1 MFQCFCTILTF
12 VHCCSGQPSSLS
24 FCNLSYSHELPW
36 LMMDFQ
42 SLHSKFSRQ
51 DSWRFQICLFEEIF
65 VGMILIKIALNCIKN
80 QSLKKNGQKVA
91 LMKISLNERLFLH
104 LTNWSLRT
112 TPLTAV
118 VWSGITISASLE
130 QVKTQLC
137 FIVIQCLVRFLKWLT
152 VAVGWGIWLILKGC
166 SDLSE
171 IVPPS
176 ILPSMNPPPSK
187 PLAQKIN
194 FHLSGVSLQTC
205 IQAV

>member
-1 MFQCFCTILTF
+1 MFINPPVDC
-12 VHCCSGQPSSLS
+12 
-24 FCNLSYSHELPW
+24 
-36 LMMDFQ
+36 
-42 SLHSKFSRQ
+42 KFSRQ

-65 VGMILIKIALNCIKN
+65 VGMILLKIALNCIKF
-80 QSLKKNGQKVA
+80 QSLKKNGQKVT
-91 LMKISLNERLFLH
+91 LIKISLNERLFLH

-137 FIVIQCLVRFLKWLT
+137 FIVIQCPVRFLKWLT
-152 VAVGWGIWLILKGC
+152 VAVGWGIWLIFKGWLWPVR
-166 SDLSE
+166 DR
-171 IVPPS
+171 PPLHLAEHEPTS
-176 ILPSMNPPPSK
+176 QQTPGTKNFH
-187 PLAQKIN
+187 LAQKIVFP